1 LFVVVVIVACSLKV
15 QDYASE
21 ISLRSLYLREKL
33 SSPPMLHLYNKYLVV
48 LKRIYTT
55 YCTRAKRGLG
65 QSQQKL
71 ANELSIRRGSILK
84 SKGIIF
90 SNKSQK
96 SKVFDHNQD
105 TTISFDEFRML
116 MAESH
121 CIDERVN
128 VRVLKTLFM
137 QSMQF
142 SYSSKQT
149 EMDVLRT
156 TTQQSFIEF
165 LEALARV
172 AIAKFGDNGL
182 SGCLENSFKRLI
194 KEHITQLSSS
204 ELKKSRNNPEEG
216 LGH

>member
-1 LFVVVVIVACSLKV
+1 
-15 QDYASE
+15 
-21 ISLRSLYLREKL
+21 
-33 SSPPMLHLYNKYLVV
+33 MLHLYNKYLVV

-204 ELKKSRNNPEEG
+204 ELKKSRNNPEAG